1 MANLSSRPQAKA
13 DKIEIKLTA
22 ERLMSASGQTTTLQV
37 KNHLRN
43 RGFLAFQNE
52 VSSIMGQLAGENN
65 WRHVHNGQFR
75 VYSLPIIQPRTQNAR
90 GSTSSQRKRISRPP
104 TVHPRTNWAVNLLR
118 ISLN

>member
-52 VSSIMGQLAGENN
+52 VSAIMGQLAGENN
-65 WRHVHNGQFR
+65 WRHVHNGQYR
-75 VYSLPIIQPRTQNAR
+75 IYSLPVMRQQTQNSR
-90 GSTSSQRKRISRPP
+90 TIQSKRISRPP
-104 TVHPRTNWAVNLLR
+104 SAHPKTNWAANLLR

>member
-1 MANLSSRPQAKA
+1 MANLSSRPQPKA
-13 DKIEIKLTA
+13 DKLEIKLTA
-22 ERLMSASGQTTTLQV
+22 ELLMGSSGQTTTLHV

-52 VSSIMGQLAGENN
+52 ISALMNQLANENS

-75 VYSLPIIQPRTQNAR
+75 IYSLPAARPRFQ
-90 GSTSSQRKRISRPP
+90 SSQNSQKKSRISRPA
-104 TVHPRTNWAVNLLR
+104 TSHPRTNWAANLLG

>member
-1 MANLSSRPQAKA
+1 MANLSSRPQPKA

-22 ERLMSASGQTTTLQV
+22 ERLMSASGQTTTLDV

-52 VSSIMGQLAGENN
+52 ISALMTQIANESN

-75 VYSLPIIQPRTQNAR
+75 IYSLPLRVQQQTQTR
-90 GSTSSQRKRISRPP
+90 QSRRRISRPP
-104 TVHPRTNWAVNLLR
+104 SAHPRTNWVADLLR
-118 ISLN
+118 VSLN